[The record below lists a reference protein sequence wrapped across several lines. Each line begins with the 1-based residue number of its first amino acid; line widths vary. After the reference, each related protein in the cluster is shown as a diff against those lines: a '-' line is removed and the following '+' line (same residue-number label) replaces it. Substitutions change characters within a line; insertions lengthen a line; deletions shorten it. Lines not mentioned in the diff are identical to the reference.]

1 MFCKLFFY
9 LWLEFDSKINNTH
22 ILAVAALQSL
32 QDLQRKKPRA
42 KNIKKNKISSS
53 KTDVEATKLKQ
64 VNKKLQKVNK
74 VSKPI
79 AKILVND
86 ENLRISTEKCDINS
100 AITNKYGQNSV
111 KKPYEQ
117 NIVVNGT
124 IQYTTE
130 KSEVSLI

>member
-42 KNIKKNKISSS
+42 KNIKKTKISSS
-53 KTDVEATKLKQ
+53 KTDGEATKLKQ
-64 VNKKLQKVNK
+64 VDKKLKKINK

-79 AKILVND
+79 AENIVND
-86 ENLRISTEKCDINS
+86 ESLSLSTEKCDINS
-100 AITNKYGQNSV
+100 AKTDKNGQNSV
-111 KKPYEQ
+111 KKPNEQ
-117 NIVVNGT
+117 VVNGT
-124 IQYTTE
+124 VHYTTE
-130 KSEVSLI
+130 KSEVSLL